1 MTLREVGSTLER
13 LGSATLTQLAAE
25 LGASPREVE
34 MLLEFWTRRG
44 NVTRCSAI
52 ASGACGTSCTR
63 CPLGVARAD
72 GRAEDGAASVATV
85 YEWRDRPDRAAAT
98 AAGDAAN

>member
-63 CPLGVARAD
+63 CPLGVARASGT
-72 GRAEDGAASVATV
+72 GRDEAASRTTV
-85 YEWRDRPDRAAAT
+85 YEWCSRPREAAARAT
-98 AAGDAAN
+98 EIVAD